1 MESEDLDNGICYNAL
16 LARDPRFDGVIFVG
30 VASTGIYC
38 RPVCPART
46 PKPENCTFYRS
57 AAAAERAGHRP
68 CLRCRP
74 ELAPGNARIDAVGR
88 LAAAAANAIEDGE
101 LSEMTVDAMAARLGV
116 TDRHLRRAV
125 EREYGV
131 SPIGLAQTQ
140 RLLAAKRLLTDTL
153 LPVTEIA
160 FASGFASLRR
170 FNALFRE
177 RYRMKPTD
185 LRRAAKGVPGS
196 TLVCEVA
203 FRPPFDW
210 ESHLDFIGR
219 RAIAGVETVADS
231 RYGRTVAIGST
242 RGWIAVGLSQ
252 RPNTLRVEM
261 SESLAP
267 KMIAVVAGVKRVFD
281 VAANPAQIAARL
293 GPLAEARPGLRV
305 PGAFDGFE
313 VGVRAILGQ
322 QVTVRA
328 ATTLAGRFA
337 AALGEPLE
345 TPIAGL
351 THTMANPQAV
361 AGAKI
366 EDLTALGILASRA
379 RTIIDIAAA
388 VGSDELRL
396 NSRADPLDTMAA
408 MKRIRGVG
416 EWTAQYVA
424 MRALGWPDAFPH
436 ADLGILK
443 ALGTK
448 DPRVAL
454 ARAEEWRPWRAY
466 AAMHL
471 WKSLEEPS

>member
-1 MESEDLDNGICYNAL
+1 MELKADICYNAL
-16 LARDPRFDGVIFVG
+16 LARDARFDGVIFVG

-88 LAAAAANAIEDGE
+88 LAAAAANAIEDGA
-101 LSEMTVDAMAARLGV
+101 LSETTVDAMAARLGV

-140 RLLAAKRLLTDTL
+140 RLLAAKRLLTDTS
-153 LPVTEIA
+153 LPVTEVA
-160 FASGFASLRR
+160 FASGFSSLRR

-177 RYRMKPTD
+177 RYRMNPSA
-185 LRRAAKGVPGS
+185 LRRAAAGS
-196 TLVCEVA
+196 PSGTLCCEVA

-210 ESHLDFIGR
+210 EAHLDFIGR
-219 RAIAGVETVADS
+219 RAIAGVEAVVDS
-231 RYGRTVAIGST
+231 RYLRTVSVGGA
-242 RGWIAVGLSQ
+242 RGWIAVGLSA

-267 KMIAVVAGVKRVFD
+267 KMIPVVAGVKRVFD
-281 VAANPAQIAARL
+281 VAANPEQIAARL
-293 GPLAEARPGLRV
+293 GPLATSRPGLRV

-313 VGVRAILGQ
+313 VAVRAILGQ
-322 QVTVRA
+322 QVSVRA

-337 AALGEPLE
+337 AALGTPLE
-345 TPIAGL
+345 TPHAGL
-351 THTMANPQAV
+351 SHTMPAPRTV
-361 AGAKI
+361 AGAKV
-366 EDLTALGILASRA
+366 EDLAALGILSSRA
-379 RTIIDIAAA
+379 RTILDIAAA
-388 VGSDELRL
+388 VESGELRL
-396 NSRADPLDTMAA
+396 DSHADPIQTMTAL
-408 MKRIRGVG
+408 KQIREVG

-443 ALGTK
+443 ALGTE

-471 WKSLEEPS
+471 WRSLEDQP